1 MKKLIKE
8 NKVLFVLAIIIIVSL
23 ILMAIGLF
31 TYFYGNDKD
40 KYGDRLNGKE
50 EYVIKDTIGEEI
62 KSLYDEKVENVK
74 VDIRGKI
81 IYITIDV
88 ANAVEKNT
96 AKSLANQA
104 LEKFSEEEKNFYDI
118 QFLITCTKE
127 EAEEKAYPIEGYK
140 NSSSTNVVW
149 TNN

>member
-8 NKVLFVLAIIIIVSL
+8 NKVLFVLAIILIIAL
-23 ILMAIGLF
+23 ILIAVGLF
-31 TYFYGNDKD
+31 SYFYGNNKD
-40 KYGDRLNGKE
+40 KYGDRLNKVE
-50 EYVIKDTIGEEI
+50 EYKIKDTISEEI
-62 KSLYDEKVENVK
+62 KSLYDANVENVK

-81 IYITIDV
+81 IYIILDV
-88 ANAVEKNT
+88 ANGVEKNT

-104 LEKFSEEEKNFYDI
+104 LEKFTEEEKNFYDI

-127 EAEEKAYPIEGYK
+127 EAEEKIYPIEGYK
-140 NSSSTNVVW
+140 NSSSINIVW